1 MSSDLYYSNLG
12 IHRPELLKE
21 WAAIR
26 LGEFSDFLDNARK
39 SLVKRNYKFTYNV
52 KSITVTIPEDK
63 TRKNIRHADA
73 IYSDN
78 QGANAIQSVG
88 ETNQF
93 ILDSAIPES
102 CVYAKFGNEFIK
114 YPYKIEKIT
123 INELTPVGIK
133 EDDENNALDDLF
145 DDAKFVYED
154 GTKNKNKGISIE
166 RRDKRKRTL
175 VLEKLPNSAR
185 IYIKY
190 NTYSIERQNN
200 AIQSLAMYPDR
211 AHLPLLNLFQRKDFV
226 KWGDV
231 RGSSSFTYHILTDDE
246 KDGCDQQ
253 REFVKRCFA
262 TPDFAFLEGPPGS
275 GKTTALLEVIVQ
287 AISKGKRVLM
297 VASTHVAVDNI
308 LERLDE
314 KKNGSKSLIDEFG
327 IIPIRIGNEGV
338 VSEKIGK
345 YRLDN
350 FVETERRRLIGEL
363 EKHNDRT
370 DAQNIL
376 YNGLIKNDGKKM
388 VESQALECANLICG
402 TTLGILKAP
411 IIRNGND
418 TEPIFDFM
426 ILDEA
431 SKTTFQ
437 EFLVPAL
444 YARRWIISGDT
455 KQLSPYVDQEPIEI
469 NLENLPTLGGEEGK
483 IDKKIC
489 LDAFSA
495 TDFSPK
501 DKNYGKLIIQPENS
515 NIDQYIE
522 KQVNEL
528 NRICK
533 AEKDRD
539 AGIALTIV
547 RNKPQSIK
555 EQLDILGANLVVV
568 PEHLAGEIEEYLHP
582 LIDCDSKH
590 KFSSTFDRRR
600 NAHFK
605 KQDDRLSENKKWESQ
620 IAWRLSRL
628 HQLKKLKDKYETLH
642 FQIEL
647 MLPYFERNS
656 RIEKQDGAHV
666 YHRSRDELIFNQ
678 IDAIR
683 RIAHPS
689 VLELLQY
696 GFEGRMRRNGDDE
709 IALFSGL
716 RYNGA
721 NPEILN
727 SRHVLLSYQHRMHP
741 EISEFPRM
749 NIYDEE
755 SLHDSSDMANKREWK
770 YPHYPRRSVW
780 RNIQPRKDEYG
791 RGKTHFNL
799 TEVRAM
805 IRDLKQFM
813 HWSKNNHNVQDNE
826 GFWHIAMLTF
836 YTGQEKKISEALRS
850 LDGFNLEG
858 NHQVF
863 VSKSHKVKI
872 DVCTVDRFQGH
883 EADMVF
889 LSFVRSG
896 DGVGFLDNPNR
907 LNVAITRA
915 RHQLVIFG
923 NKRNIAK
930 TDLLRKLV
938 DSTPD
943 GDINYRGEG
952 NEY

>member
-12 IHRPELLKE
+12 VDRPEELKE
-21 WAAIR
+21 WVAIR
-26 LGEFSDFLDNARK
+26 LGEFSDFLDSARRR
-39 SLVKRNYKFTYNV
+39 LVTRNYNFTYKV

-63 TRKNIRHADA
+63 SKKNIRDADV
-73 IYSDN
+73 IYSDS
-78 QGANAIQSVG
+78 QSTNAIDFTDKN
-88 ETNQF
+88 TNRI
-93 ILDSAIPES
+93 ILDASTPERR
-102 CVYAKFGNEFIK
+102 VYAKFGDELVK
-114 YPYKIEKIT
+114 YPYWIEKVT
-123 INELTPVGIK
+123 INELTPVDIK
-133 EDDENNALDDLF
+133 EDEENNALDDLF
-145 DDAKFVYED
+145 DDAKLIYED
-154 GTKNKNKGISIE
+154 GAKNKRKGIRIE
-166 RRDKRKRTL
+166 KKNKRKRTL
-175 VLEKLPNSAR
+175 VLEKLPDSAR

-190 NTYSIERQNN
+190 NTYNIERQRN
-200 AIQSLAMYPDR
+200 AVLSLAMYPDR
-211 AHLPLLNLFQRKDFV
+211 AHLPLLSLFQRKNFV
-226 KWGDV
+226 EWGDV
-231 RGSSSFTYHILTDDE
+231 RRSSSFTYHVLTDGE
-246 KDGCDQQ
+246 KDGCDRQ
-253 REFVKRCFA
+253 REFVDKCFG

-287 AISKGKRVLM
+287 AISEGKRVLM

-314 KKNGSKSLIDEFG
+314 VKNGDKSLIDEFG
-327 IIPIRIGNEGV
+327 IIPIRIGDEGV
-338 VSEKIGK
+338 VSEKIRK

-350 FVETERRRLIGEL
+350 FVETERRRLIGKL
-363 EKHNDRT
+363 EKQKNKT
-370 DAQNIL
+370 NAQNTL
-376 YNGLIKNDGKKM
+376 FNGLIRDDGKKM

-402 TTLGILKAP
+402 TTIGILKAP
-411 IIRNGND
+411 IIRDGND

-469 NLENLPTLGGEEGK
+469 NLENLPTLGGKEGE

-489 LDAFSA
+489 LDVFSVS
-495 TDFSPK
+495 DFSST
-501 DKNYGKLIIQPENS
+501 DKTYGKLIIQPENS

-539 AGIALTIV
+539 VGIALTVV

-590 KFSSTFDRRR
+590 KFSRTFDRRR
-600 NAHFK
+600 NLYLK
-605 KQDDRLSENKKWESQ
+605 KDDEKSNENKKWEYQ

-628 HQLKKLKDKYETLH
+628 HELKKVKNKYDNYYL
-642 FQIEL
+642 QIKL
-647 MLPYFERNS
+647 LLPYFERKNANKTQNGS
-656 RIEKQDGAHV
+656 NKAHPPRNRV
-666 YHRSRDELIFNQ
+666 IFNR
-678 IDAIR
+678 IDAVR

-696 GFEGRMRRNGDDE
+696 GFEGKVRRNSDYE

-716 RYNGA
+716 HYNGN
-721 NPEILN
+721 NPDILD

-741 EISEFPRM
+741 DISEFPRM
-749 NIYDEE
+749 EIYDGE
-755 SLHDSSDMANKREWK
+755 SLFDSSDMANKREWK
-770 YPHYPRRSVW
+770 YPHYQRRSIWKTVKP
-780 RNIQPRKDEYG
+780 NKNEYG
-791 RGKTHFNL
+791 RGRSHFNL
-799 TEVRAM
+799 AEVRKM
-805 IRDLKQFM
+805 IWDLKQFM
-813 HWSKNNHNVQDNE
+813 HWSKANYNEHDNE

-836 YTGQEKKISEALRS
+836 YKGQEKKISEALRN

-858 NHQVF
+858 NHQDF

-872 DVCTVDRFQGH
+872 EVCTVDRFQGH

-923 NKRNIAK
+923 DKRNIAK

-943 GDINYRGEG
+943 GNIKYRSE
-952 NEY
+952 